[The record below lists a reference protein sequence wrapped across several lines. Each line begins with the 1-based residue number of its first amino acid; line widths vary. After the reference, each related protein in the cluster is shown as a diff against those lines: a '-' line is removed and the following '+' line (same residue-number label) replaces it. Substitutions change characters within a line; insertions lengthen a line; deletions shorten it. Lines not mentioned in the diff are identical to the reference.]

1 MSHAALVQEEG
12 IASLYKGI
20 RPTLLG
26 IMPYASWQE
35 ADVTDAARAAANL
48 NSRCIKLV
56 GPGWRLNIFE
66 FYGSGK
72 DISPTFWYIY
82 VRFRGVYCIL
92 LLYLYQ
98 LLRIFVIHSYYHA
111 IHIISYNHK

>member
-35 ADVTDAARAAANL
+35 ADVTEAKNVQPPISTADASN
-48 NSRCIKLV
+48 
-56 GPGWRLNIFE
+56 W
-66 FYGSGK
+66 
-72 DISPTFWYIY
+72 
-82 VRFRGVYCIL
+82 
-92 LLYLYQ
+92 
-98 LLRIFVIHSYYHA
+98 
-111 IHIISYNHK
+111 

>member
-35 ADVTDAARAAANL
+35 ADVTDAACAAANL
-48 NSRCIKLV
+48 WVWKRYFADYLV
-56 GPGWRLNIFE
+56 
-66 FYGSGK
+66 
-72 DISPTFWYIY
+72 
-82 VRFRGVYCIL
+82 
-92 LLYLYQ
+92 YLC
-98 LLRIFVIHSYYHA
+98 
-111 IHIISYNHK
+111 

>member
-35 ADVTDAARAAANL
+35 ADVTDRDMC
-48 NSRCIKLV
+48 SRQSQQQMHQI
-56 GPGWRLNIFE
+56 GRSWME
-66 FYGSGK
+66 
-72 DISPTFWYIY
+72 TE
-82 VRFRGVYCIL
+82 
-92 LLYLYQ
+92 
-98 LLRIFVIHSYYHA
+98 
-111 IHIISYNHK
+111 HI